1 MMKKIQKNGD
11 SRKENI
17 CDEKEQ
23 RTQATANGNKRKRKG
38 QNYDILPEEPED
50 DYMVWFW

>member
-1 MMKKIQKNGD
+1 MKKIQKNGD

-23 RTQATANGNKRKRKG
+23 RTQATANGNKRNKKG
-38 QNYDILPEEPED
+38 QNYDILPEDFEEID
-50 DYMVWFW
+50 MVWFW